1 MNFAAL
7 FLTFKA
13 FLVANWL
20 NVAIKA
26 VPVVFPAALFCI
38 EWICDSTFGK
48 ARLVMLILS
57 SYVLYLDVSGKLPI
71 VPASTPKS

>member
-7 FLTFKA
+7 FLTLKA

-26 VPVVFPAALFCI
+26 VPVVSPAALFCA
-38 EWICDSTFGK
+38 EWISDSTFGK
-48 ARLVMLILS
+48 VRLVLLLLS
-57 SYVLYLDVSGKLPI
+57 SYVLWLDLSGKLPI
-71 VPASTPKS
+71 IPASTPKS

>member
-7 FLTFKA
+7 LLALKT

-26 VPVVFPAALFCI
+26 VPVIFPATLFCA
-38 EWICDSTFGK
+38 EWLGDTSFGK
-48 ARLVMLILS
+48 IRLVVLMLS
-57 SYVLYLDVSGKLPI
+57 SYVLWLDLSGKLP
-71 VPASTPKS
+71 VFPASTPKS